1 MLIIVNLVVHRGNLV
16 MKNVFVEMG
25 IMKVMMG
32 SVKVY
37 INLLKI
43 DCNSE
48 IGHLIEICQY
58 ENSIDGIWTWGE

>member
-1 MLIIVNLVVHRGNLV
+1 MLIIVNLVVHSGNLV
-16 MKNVFVEMG
+16 IKNVFVEMD
-25 IMKVMMG
+25 IMRMIKK

-37 INLLKI
+37 INLPKI